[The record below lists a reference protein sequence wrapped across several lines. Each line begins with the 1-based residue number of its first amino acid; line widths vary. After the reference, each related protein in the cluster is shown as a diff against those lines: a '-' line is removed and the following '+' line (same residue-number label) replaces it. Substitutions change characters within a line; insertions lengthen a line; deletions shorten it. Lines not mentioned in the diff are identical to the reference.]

1 MYNECMFWHPKHVIN
16 IYDIKAVFK
25 CTITLEAVIIE
36 KQRGSRCNNR
46 MHIKFKL
53 YCKGGDDMGYNI
65 SIGNQGFDDIRGN
78 QCFYIDKTAFI
89 KEWWDAKDVVT
100 LITRPRRFGKTLNMS
115 MLNCFFS
122 NRYAGRGE
130 LFEGLSIWDDENY
143 RKLQGTYPVI
153 FISFAD
159 VKQADC
165 GEAIWKIK
173 KIITNIY
180 QQYAWLGSWEG
191 LTFTER
197 EQFAGVH
204 PDMENMIAQSA
215 VQDLCNYLN
224 RYYEKKVIILLD
236 EYDTP
241 MQEAYVHGYWD
252 EFTAFIRSMFNSM
265 FKTNPYLERAIMTGI
280 TRVSKESIFSDL
292 NNLNIVTTTSDEY
305 CTCFGFTEKEVYDSL
320 DKFGLSD
327 KKTDVKRWYD
337 GFVFGSHRD
346 IYNPWSI
353 TSYLDKRK
361 LAPYW
366 ASTSSNVLVSRLIQT
381 APSDIKQMMED
392 LISGREIVVNFD
404 EQIVFNQ
411 LDTDESAIW
420 SLLVASGYL
429 KPDNVEYKG
438 ELLEPWY
445 HLSIT
450 NLETRSMFSNMFKGW
465 FKGTASN
472 YNAFVSALVKGDVD
486 AMNEYMND
494 VALTTISSFDVG
506 THRSGK
512 AHPERFYHGFVLGL
526 MVEQS
531 ENYEI
536 RSNRE
541 SGFGRY
547 DIMMI
552 PKKNNLP
559 AIVIEFK
566 VYNPRREQTLE
577 DTVHVALKQIEEKSY
592 DTELIARG
600 IEKDRIRHYGFAFE
614 GKRVLIGE

>member
-1 MYNECMFWHPKHVIN
+1 M
-16 IYDIKAVFK
+16 
-25 CTITLEAVIIE
+25 
-36 KQRGSRCNNR
+36 GCNT
-46 MHIKFKL
+46 
-53 YCKGGDDMGYNI
+53 I
-65 SIGNQGFDDIRGN
+65 SIGNQMFDDIREN
-78 QCFYIDKTAFI
+78 NNFYIDKTAFI

-122 NRYAGRGE
+122 NRYAGRSD
-130 LFEGLSIWDDENY
+130 LFEGLSVWEDEKY
-143 RKLQGTYPVI
+143 RQLQGTYPVI
-153 FISFAD
+153 FLSFAD
-159 VKQADC
+159 VKADNIQDARTQVKMKVTELFNENKFLLDS
-165 GEAIWKIK
+165 GILVENEAEIFKRVSMYMDDVLC
-173 KIITNIY
+173 T
-180 QQYAWLGSWEG
+180 
-191 LTFTER
+191 
-197 EQFAGVH
+197 
-204 PDMENMIAQSA
+204 SA
-215 VQDLCNYLN
+215 VNMMCRFMQK
-224 RYYEKKVIILLD
+224 YYKKKVIILLD

-252 EFTAFIRSMFNSM
+252 EFTLFMRSFFNAT
-265 FKTNPYLERAIMTGI
+265 FKTNPYLERAVMTGI

-292 NNLNIVTTTSDEY
+292 NNLNVVTTTSDEY
-305 CTCFGFTEKEVYDSL
+305 CTCFGFTEDEVYGSL

-327 KKTDVKRWYD
+327 KKSEVKKWYD

-366 ASTSSNVLVSRLIQT
+366 ASTSSNGLVSRLIQT
-381 APSDIKQMMED
+381 AHTDIKQLMED

-429 KPDNVEYKG
+429 KPDNVEYRG

-465 FKGTASN
+465 FRGSASN
-472 YNAFVSALVKGDVD
+472 YNAFVSALVQGDVD

-577 DTVHVALKQIEEKSY
+577 DTVQTALKQIEEKSY
-592 DTELIARG
+592 DTELMARG
-600 IEKDRIRHYGFAFE
+600 IEKDRIRHYGFAFD